1 MASGRQRVEVVALA
15 LSVLAYGYFALRF
28 LGSKGISFDEHLEA
42 QGMIDSLRHGY
53 SLLAGRESSYQ
64 AIVENLEYYGVINKV
79 PGLLLWLIANPSQ
92 LHEVFNGI
100 DSFRLVTTMEKSSY
114 YLYSHLTSMFFF
126 LATLALVLLS
136 SRRLGLRNW
145 LLPGLIC
152 LWWPSLVGHSFMN
165 IKDIPFV
172 FVYTAFSYSAI
183 VYLNGPRPGAI
194 VGSVWFRG
202 VLAGILVSL
211 KVPAM
216 VPLLITE
223 SVIQFLSCLSLRPD
237 LWQSRSSLHRRSLFV
252 IESVPILLGALIWFL
267 FVCFTVFIL
276 VTPSAWEKPAQFF
289 FEAYSLHANHSW
301 GGCTW
306 LSGFCDGKAVDP
318 LRWNTMAYVIR
329 WFFIQTPAVILLLLS
344 LSFASLVCGVK
355 RARKHR
361 LQMSLKDVSA
371 ESVYVAVVLQAF
383 LLPALALIN
392 NSALYGALRHL
403 SFALPPLA
411 ILGVAGAETFL
422 SGIRNSRLIVSGL
435 MALSVVLVID
445 SFLINPFQ
453 YIYMN
458 EFARMVIDR
467 PKTELDYWG
476 ASSGELMTM
485 VAQREPDVY
494 GLVDGYRPMI
504 SVYHNLLGRRDVPGG
519 PRFKAEFTV
528 DALQLPL
535 GRCRLMGSV
544 NRSLIGVQ
552 NLLLSR
558 AYICH

>member
-1 MASGRQRVEVVALA
+1 
-15 LSVLAYGYFALRF
+15 LRF
-28 LGSKGISFDEHLEA
+28 LSSNGISFDEHLEA
-42 QGMIDSLRHGY
+42 QGMIDSLRHGH
-53 SLLAGRESSYQ
+53 SLFSGRESSYQ

-79 PGLLLWLIANPSQ
+79 PGLLLWLIANPQQ
-92 LHEVFNGI
+92 LHEVFQGI
-100 DSFRLVTTMEKSSY
+100 DSFRLVTTMEKTSF

-126 LATLALVLLS
+126 LATIALVLLS

-165 IKDIPFV
+165 IKDIPFA
-172 FVYTAFSYSAI
+172 FIYTAFSYSAI
-183 VYLNGPRPGAI
+183 IYLNDHRPSTIAA
-194 VGSVWFRG
+194 SVWFRG

-211 KVPAM
+211 KVPAL

-223 SVIQFLSCLSLRPD
+223 SVIQCLSRLILQPD
-237 LWQSRSSLHRRSLFV
+237 LWHSRISLHRRFLIIV
-252 IESVPILLGALIWFL
+252 ESVPILLGALIWYL
-267 FVCFTVFIL
+267 FFCFTVFIL

-289 FEAYSLHANHSW
+289 FEAYSLHTNHYW

-318 LRWNTMAYVIR
+318 MHWDTMAYVIR
-329 WFFIQTPAVILLLLS
+329 WFFVQTPAAILLLLS
-344 LSFASLVCGVK
+344 LSLSFSALVRRVR

-361 LQMSLKDVSA
+361 MQMSLKGFSG
-371 ESVYVAVVLQAF
+371 ESVYVVVILQAF

-411 ILGVAGAETFL
+411 ILGVVGAETFL
-422 SGIRNSRLIVSGL
+422 RGVRNSRLFVSCL
-435 MALSVVLVID
+435 MTLSVILVID

-453 YIYMN
+453 DIYIN
-458 EFARMVIDR
+458 ELARMVIDR

-476 ASSGELMTM
+476 ASSGELMAM
-485 VAQREPDVY
+485 VAKREPDVY
-494 GLVDGYRPMI
+494 GLVNGYRPMI
-504 SVYHNLLGRRDVPGG
+504 SVYHNLLGRSDVPGG

-528 DALQLPL
+528 DALQVPL
-535 GRCRLMGSV
+535 GSCRLMGSV

-558 AYICH
+558 AYICQ